1 MTIAVT
7 APQKFAFQDL
17 VCVET
22 MLRFCA
28 HPGATLFVEP
38 DGGEDAELTFAMG
51 GRMVRCEIQVKG
63 AGGAIAIADVAAC
76 LAHAPPRR
84 ADPTLLERLVGDPDR
99 IALFVMSGRADD
111 ASSVYLSKNVWQGEP
126 HKDSRVK
133 ATDATTLIAA
143 FAVADVA
150 GSDNGKLKA
159 RRQKHNANVAAS
171 VDRGGVREALRR
183 TIMFDQVDDAALQA
197 RCEERLRR
205 DHGIPSDR
213 TIAVLLELR
222 AAVGE
227 AKLKKTDAFPLLR
240 SILTRASPPPIRP
253 GSYIPRGDEADL
265 VEALSRDNV
274 LLLSGTPRVG
284 KTYAARWIA
293 AEFMP
298 LGYEVQEFVD
308 VDPAER
314 FLLEPGTAP
323 RLALLDDPLG
333 GSQTS
338 ADATRSLARLASL
351 IGRTRP
357 QRKLLVAQG
366 VEPLL
371 ATDRTNSL
379 DQTVTAHRRWRDM
392 GHPEPAFLVSLWR
405 SLAATF
411 AVDAMLRE
419 RVAEPL
425 MAGALTLEPGCLEH
439 LAANTHR
446 LGASATIADVARLA
460 REDAAQLGRELAAE
474 GLEDLCVSLSVATA
488 PQEPIGLVD
497 LAYVRGGGG
506 PGLPGKSSATGRFL
520 TIGGPPVPITAAPAY
535 DQPPELAAADRTG
548 LDALERRRLIA
559 IDGKPAISFAHPFY
573 RAAAETLLE
582 APTYHV
588 AQAIGHALRRGLFCL
603 SPTTSRATARN
614 LGWIFDR
621 LKANPK
627 ERDALVTE
635 AIDGLRSFFPATR
648 DLCFRFLLN
657 RLSDLPAEQ
666 QEELPGWIKSV
677 TSITLDNLEWSDGE
691 AHLPYGERSGFDY
704 FERAFQTVRRREVA
718 AELNLLDASE
728 GVIMPERAAAVLR
741 FLATEP
747 ETMTAT
753 MAGRLLSYD
762 EAALRAAATRL
773 WLSQPRT
780 DDDDILDRIFADDHP
795 SCALAALK
803 GVIAGWNTIDANR
816 RTRHLDGLAALA
828 SNAAG
833 AAAMLDHLVLF
844 DREEETGEHPPWQI
858 FERLMPVVMAT
869 LPHNAAFIDAR
880 LFAVARSALK
890 ALSAPSLVALCD
902 GWIGWLERNERAG
915 LLPSEFSLGVADILL
930 QATAAEPELRQAS
943 VVRLLAFTGTGAKV
957 TFMADLIA
965 HWELLRT
972 DERSTVFER
981 LTGGFTDDRWLQAV
995 AITRSEVPDEVL
1007 RRLLPSG
1014 IDLSQPPA
1022 QLLDTVPSILI
1033 EAAVHVYSGRPQPL
1047 WWLGTHHAGE
1057 EIWEPVL
1064 ETIARRPDHP
1074 LFELAWDHITYACDG
1089 KRVSHIIAD
1098 LGTAS
1103 ADRMLGI
1110 LLRLKVGWTGNFM
1123 PEAWAALLRLA
1134 IDADVHERWLDRMVA
1149 ASPAILDDISDLDRW
1164 LTDPSDFVGVLKKLQ
1179 NDFLP
1184 LQMASVVLDPPE
1196 GADVPKLKGDFV
1208 KVLTFLVRERPP
1220 MLLGTCDHLIRRLE
1234 RVAVDTAELV
1244 TALRD
1249 RRAAIM
1255 IERTAIK
1262 TDMEPPDPPLVGW
1275 INP

>member
-28 HPGATLFVEP
+28 DPGATLFVEP
-38 DGGEDAELTFAMG
+38 NGGEDAELTFAMG

-63 AGGAIAIADVAAC
+63 AGGAIAIADIAAC

-84 ADPTLLERLVGDPDR
+84 AGPTLLERLVGDPDR

-111 ASSVYLSKNVWQGEP
+111 ASSVYLWKNMWQGE
-126 HKDSRVK
+126 HHDGSRVK

-150 GSDNGKLKA
+150 GSNNGKLKA
-159 RRQKHNANVAAS
+159 RRQKHIADLAAS
-171 VDRGGVREALRR
+171 VDKAAVREALRR
-183 TIMFDQVDDAALQA
+183 TIMFDQIDDAALQA

-205 DHGIPSDR
+205 EHGIPSDR
-213 TIAVLLELR
+213 TTAVLLELR
-222 AAVGE
+222 TAVAE
-227 AKLKKTDAFPLLR
+227 AKLKKTDAFPFLR
-240 SILTRASPPPIRP
+240 SILNRASPPPIRP
-253 GSYIPRGDEADL
+253 GDYISRGDEADL
-265 VEALSRDNV
+265 VDALSRDNV

-284 KTYAARWIA
+284 KTFAARWIA
-293 AEFMP
+293 AEFIP

-338 ADATRSLARLASL
+338 AAATRSLARLASL

-371 ATDRTNSL
+371 ATERTKSL

-392 GHPEPAFLVSLWR
+392 GQPEPDFLVSLWR
-405 SLAATF
+405 SLAAAF
-411 AVDAMLRE
+411 QVDATLRQ
-419 RVAEPL
+419 RVAEAL
-425 MAGALTLEPGCLEH
+425 AAGALTLEAGCLEH
-439 LAANTHR
+439 LAANTYR

-460 REDAAQLGRELAAE
+460 RENAAQLGRALATE

-488 PQEPIGLVD
+488 PQEPIELVD
-497 LAYVRGGGG
+497 LAYVRGSGGL
-506 PGLPGKSSATGRFL
+506 GLPGKSSTTGRVL
-520 TIGGPPVPITAAPAY
+520 TIGGPPVPIPTAPAY
-535 DQPPELAAADRTG
+535 DEPPELAAADRTG
-548 LDALERRRLIA
+548 LDALERRRLIT
-559 IDGKPAISFAHPFY
+559 IGEKSTISFAHPFY

-582 APTYHV
+582 APTYHA
-588 AQAIGHALRRGLFCL
+588 AQAIGNALRRGLFCL

-621 LKANPK
+621 LNASPK
-627 ERDALVTE
+627 ERAALVTQ

-648 DLCFRFLLN
+648 DLCFRFLLT
-657 RLSDLPAEQ
+657 RLSDLAAEQ
-666 QEELPGWIKSV
+666 QEELPDWIKSV
-677 TSITLDNLEWSDGE
+677 TSITLDDLEWSDGE
-691 AHLPYGERSGFDY
+691 AHLPYGERLGFDY
-704 FERAFQTVRRREVA
+704 FERAFQTVRRRDVA
-718 AELNLLDASE
+718 AELKLLDAPE
-728 GVIMPERAAAVLR
+728 GVIVPERAAAVLR

-753 MAGRLLSYD
+753 MTGRLLSYD
-762 EAALRAAATRL
+762 EAALRAAATKL

-780 DDDDILDRIFADDHP
+780 GDDDILDRIFADDHP

-803 GVIAGWNTIDANR
+803 GLIAGWHAIDANR

-828 SNAAG
+828 SNVAG

-844 DREEETGEHPPWQI
+844 DREEETGKHPPWQI

-880 LFAVARSALK
+880 LFAVARSALA

-943 VVRLLAFTGTGAKV
+943 VVRLLAFTGTGAKI
-957 TFMADLIA
+957 TFIADLIDN
-965 HWELLRT
+965 WELLRT
-972 DERSTVFER
+972 EERSAVLER
-981 LTGGFTDDRWLQAV
+981 LTGGFTDDKWLQAV
-995 AITRSEVPDEVL
+995 AITRPEVPDVVL
-1007 RRLLPSG
+1007 RRLLPGS

-1022 QLLDTVPSILI
+1022 QLIDNVPSMLI

-1074 LFELAWDHITYACDG
+1074 LFELAWDHITYHCDG
-1089 KRVSHIIAD
+1089 KHVSHIIAE
-1098 LGTAS
+1098 LGAAN
-1103 ADRMLGI
+1103 ADRMLAI

-1123 PEAWAALLRLA
+1123 PEAWATLLRLA
-1134 IDADVHERWLDRMVA
+1134 IDADLHERWLDRMVA
-1149 ASPAILDDISDLDRW
+1149 ASPAILDNISDLKRW
-1164 LTDPSDFVGVLKKLQ
+1164 LTDPRDCDGVLKKLQ
-1179 NDFLP
+1179 HDVLL
-1184 LQMASVVLDPPE
+1184 LQIASVVLDPPE
-1196 GADVPKLKGDFV
+1196 EAEAHKSQVDVV
-1208 KVLTFLVRERPP
+1208 KVLSFLVRERPP
-1220 MLLGTCDHLIRRLE
+1220 MLFGTCDNLIRRLE
-1234 RVAVDTAELV
+1234 RAAVDTAELV
-1244 TALRD
+1244 RALRD

-1262 TDMEPPDPPLVGW
+1262 TAMEQPDPPLVGW
-1275 INP
+1275 IDP